1 LEGIRGSFMKMYQK
15 KRDVINAMKGNVELK
30 IRKLEIE
37 EDEASHCVTLYASDG
52 LFEVD
57 CNGIRFVVNL
67 PLKTYGC
74 RKWDVTSIPC
84 GQAISSIWLGGGNP
98 ADYLSPYFG
107 KEMYLSQGQS

>member
-1 LEGIRGSFMKMYQK
+1 MKMYQK
-15 KRDVINAMKGNVELK
+15 KRDVINAMKGNVGLK

-37 EDEASHCVTLYASDG
+37 EDEASHCMPSYAGDG

-67 PLKTYGC
+67 PSKTYGC
-74 RKWDVTSIPC
+74 RKWDETGIPC
-84 GQAISSIWLGGGNP
+84 GHAISSILLGEGNP

-107 KEMYLSQGQS
+107 KEMYLKM